1 MTTTVTILRDLWRL
15 RLAVLAVFA
24 VALLV
29 GVAVAFRLPS
39 LESRQDKIGVATVRV
54 LVDTPTPQIVD
65 IAPKGSET
73 LGART
78 TLLASLMVDGVVK
91 DSIARRAGLEP
102 SELQSDTSVGT
113 GEPPAERPDAG
124 EYGLATRVIL
134 SGSGDPLP
142 IIEVETQ
149 GPDAAAAGNLANAAV
164 AGLRD
169 YLDTQAAET
178 PIARRLKVGG
188 LAPAQAGTVV
198 RGPGGGMAVIVTLVI
213 LAAGCALLLL
223 VRAVARDWR
232 VVPALSWSTMS
243 DAGLDEPEPP
253 HTNGASPTS
262 HRDPF
267 DEYWL
272 TPEPV
277 PSQEDGNGNGHG
289 HGNGNGNG
297 NGATADSRAGANLD

>member
-1 MTTTVTILRDLWRL
+1 M
-15 RLAVLAVFA
+15 FA
-24 VALLV
+24 IALMV

-39 LESRQDKIGVATVRV
+39 LESRQDKVGVATVRV

-113 GEPPAERPDAG
+113 GEPPAKRPDPG

-142 IIEVETQ
+142 IIEIETQ

-198 RGPGGGMAVIVTLVI
+198 RGPGGAMAVIVTLV
-213 LAAGCALLLL
+213 LFAVGCALLLL

-232 VVPALSWSTMS
+232 VVAALSWTSMG
-243 DAGLDEPEPP
+243 DGGHDEPEPP
-253 HTNGASPTS
+253 HTNGTSPARAPTS

-267 DEYWL
+267 GEYWL

-277 PSQEDGNGNGHG
+277 PSQTDGD
-289 HGNGNGNG
+289 GNGNGNG
-297 NGATADSRAGANLD
+297 NGNGSTANRRAGANLD